1 MDKAG
6 KRPRVNSFCGHQAHS
21 ANECG
26 KMEAMIEELK
36 VVIGQ
41 NVEIEILEYLVQT
54 SKGNIEL
61 ALNMYFDKTW
71 EKRNPT
77 EQKCI
82 NKEPLSTKSWYL
94 KYIGSFGMEGWA
106 NVSGTG
112 FLSAGEVVLLKKQDK
127 INKKNTSRQ
136 FFSESVAKKR
146 NSKQKLS
153 SIVRFCTEKGLE
165 IGRIPQESAIHIS
178 TLLEFKTCSFTA
190 SCIYAPDK
198 IKIGDKILLQVACF
212 IHKRAFTTM
221 KEPLFSREGHIYEK
235 SRTEEIHEQHRQ
247 AILWLLTKV
256 GLEPDDSKT
265 PDSKTIFKEVIKTS
279 KTMGSILS
287 KTGYLDPFEENNSD
301 SEEESKELEK
311 EQISYIYK
319 SMKSYDP
326 NMKEIS
332 PSSSFNLELKS
343 YQKQENLL
351 IFIIF
356 FLIFL
361 GLREIDML
369 KEKNTIH
376 PLWQIFYWPSYN
388 ENGKKL
394 DFENSDNRFYVNPY
408 SGKLTLEFPRADQ
421 GFCGGI
427 LADEMGLGKT
437 IEILSLI
444 HSNKPVASLNS
455 TPFIMNSNPS
465 IQSCRTTLVIAP
477 LSLLDQWRSEAEI
490 ASKPNSLKIQIY
502 YGADKSIDALVQC
515 QTTNQPDLLITS
527 YGVVLSEW
535 SQMTTNNKSFFN
547 LFSIDF
553 YRVVLD
559 EAHYIKNRHSKTA
572 KACSSLNAK
581 RRWVLTG
588 TPIVNK
594 LEDLFSLIH
603 FLKIE
608 PWGNFI
614 FWKTF
619 ITIPFESKN
628 IPRALN
634 TVRMI
639 FENVILRRTKTTK
652 DIHGNLII
660 TLPSKE
666 IMTEEIVLSLKERE
680 IYDFIYTKAKQ
691 AFIENSAAGT
701 VFKNY
706 ITILTMLLRLR
717 QSCCHPSL
725 IKRGE
730 KNDFLNLP
738 FDKDIENSMNTDDI
752 IDLKD
757 LIEPFCNQNIEKQ
770 NTDVY
775 KTCVIKNILE
785 NAQDECSICSAS
797 PIVEEAITSCWH
809 MACKLCLKKH
819 IEFQKAHNKKPL
831 CHMCRSP
838 IDEQNVY
845 EIIRKGSQG
854 VSDSNCRIE
863 LRKFTLISS
872 SKLDALIKQ
881 LFALKM
887 SDPYAKSIIF
897 SQFTTF
903 LDLVEVFIKRDNFE
917 FLRLDG
923 GMSMKERSIV
933 LEKFRTEKK
942 GLILLVSIKSG
953 SVGLNL
959 TAASWVFIL
968 DPWWNFSM
976 ENQAIDR
983 VHRIGQTLPV
993 KVVRFIVKDTIEEKM
1008 IQICKRKLML
1018 ADISVMDYQSHDY
1031 VTKQHLEEL
1040 QALFE

>member
-1 MDKAG
+1 MMNRPE
-6 KRPRVNSFCGHQAHS
+6 KRPKVNSFYDHEDRV
-21 ANECG
+21 NERG
-26 KMEAMIEELK
+26 KMEAIIDELK
-36 VVIGQ
+36 VIIGH
-41 NVEIEILEYLVQT
+41 NVEIEILEYLAQT

-71 EKRNPT
+71 EKKNQK
-77 EQKCI
+77 EQKYI
-82 NKEPLSTKSWYL
+82 NQESLSTKSWYL

-127 INKKNTSRQ
+127 INEKTKSRQ
-136 FFSESVAKKR
+136 FFPESVSRKR
-146 NSKQKLS
+146 NSRQNLS
-153 SIVRFCTEKGLE
+153 RIIRFCTEKGIE

-198 IKIGDKILLQVACF
+198 IKIGDKILLQIACF
-212 IHKRAFTTM
+212 IHRQAFTSM
-221 KEPLFSREGHIYEK
+221 KEPLFSREDNIYK
-235 SRTEEIHEQHRQ
+235 VSMTEEIREQHRQ

-265 PDSKTIFKEVIKTS
+265 PDSKTIFKEVIKAS
-279 KTMGSILS
+279 KNTGPILS
-287 KTGYLDPFEENNSD
+287 KMGYLDPFGENSSD
-301 SEEESKELEK
+301 LEEESKELEK
-311 EQISYIYK
+311 EQINFIYK
-319 SMKSYDP
+319 NTKSYDP
-326 NMKEIS
+326 NMKEML
-332 PSSSFNLELKS
+332 PSSSFNLELK
-343 YQKQENLL
+343 
-351 IFIIF
+351 
-356 FLIFL
+356 
-361 GLREIDML
+361 
-369 KEKNTIH
+369 
-376 PLWQIFYWPSYN
+376 
-388 ENGKKL
+388 L
-394 DFENSDNRFYVNPY
+394 DFGNSDNRFYVNPY

-455 TPFIMNSNPS
+455 TPFIINSNAS

-502 YGADKSIDALVQC
+502 YGTDKSIDALVQC
-515 QTTNQPDLLITS
+515 QTSNQPDLLITS

-535 SQMTTNNKSFFN
+535 SQMTTNNKAFFN

-559 EAHYIKNRHSKTA
+559 EAHYIKNRLSKTA

-608 PWGNFI
+608 PWGNFV

-619 ITIPFESKN
+619 ITIPFESKD

-634 TVRMI
+634 TLRMI
-639 FENVILRRTKTTK
+639 FENLILRRTKTTK

-660 TLPSKE
+660 ALPSKE
-666 IMTEEIVLSLKERE
+666 IMTKEIILSLKERE

-701 VFKNY
+701 IFKNY

-725 IKRGE
+725 IKHGD
-730 KNDFLNLP
+730 KSDFLDLP
-738 FDKDIENSMNTDDI
+738 FDKDIKNSINTDDI

-757 LIEPFCNQNIEKQ
+757 LIEPFCNQDIKKQ
-770 NTDVY
+770 NTDAY
-775 KTCVIKNILE
+775 RTCVIKSILE
-785 NAQDECSICSAS
+785 KTQNECSICSAS

-809 MACKLCLKKH
+809 MACKSCLKKH
-819 IEFQKAHNKKPL
+819 IEFQKSHNKKPL
-831 CHMCRSP
+831 CHICRSP
-838 IDEQNVY
+838 IDEQNIY
-845 EIIRKGSQG
+845 EIIRKGTQG
-854 VSDSNCRIE
+854 VADNNSRIE
-863 LRKFTLISS
+863 LRKFTSISS

-897 SQFTTF
+897 SQFTAF

-968 DPWWNFSM
+968 DPWWNFGM

-993 KVVRFIVKDTIEEKM
+993 KVVRFIVKDSIEEKM
-1008 IQICKRKLML
+1008 IEICKRKLML
-1018 ADISVMDYQSHDY
+1018 ADISVMEYQSRDD
-1031 VTKQHLEEL
+1031 VTKQRLEEL